1 MLKKISLLI
10 VFFVISIS
18 AKAESNKEIV
28 QKIASR
34 FDDIN
39 NIQFDFIQ
47 TSNGLVEKG
56 SCYLSY
62 AKKLICRYLGDEQ
75 KEIIIKNNT
84 LIVIKKK
91 YQKIY
96 YYRMANSVFATILDK
111 KKIIKQI
118 NQIRKIA
125 IKDNNFVVEFKNN
138 ENAGSVRLF
147 INKDTFNIA
156 GWETAG
162 YDQQPTS
169 FIIKNSQTNVNTKEK
184 FEVPNFDLNGN

>member
-10 VFFVISIS
+10 IFFVISIS
-18 AKAESNKEIV
+18 AKAESNKEII

-111 KKIIKQI
+111 KKIIKQV
-118 NQIRKIA
+118 NQIRKIK
-125 IKDNNFVVEFKNN
+125 IEDNNFVIEFKNN
-138 ENAGSVRLF
+138 ENATSVQLF

-156 GWETAG
+156 GWKTAG
-162 YDQQPTS
+162 YDQQPIT
-169 FIIKNSQTNVNTKEK
+169 FIIKNNQTNVNTKEK
-184 FEVPNFDLNGN
+184 FEVPDFDLDGN

>member
-10 VFFVISIS
+10 IFFVISIS
-18 AKAESNKEIV
+18 AKAESNKEII

-184 FEVPNFDLNGN
+184 FEVPNFDLDGN

>member
-10 VFFVISIS
+10 IFFTIPFS
-18 AKAESNKEIV
+18 AKAESNQEII
-28 QKIASR
+28 QKITNK
-34 FDDIN
+34 FNGIN

-47 TSNGLVEKG
+47 TNNGLIEKG
-56 SCYLSY
+56 SCYISY
-62 AKKLICRYLGDEQ
+62 TKKLICRYLGDEQ

-118 NQIRKIA
+118 NQIRKIK
-125 IKDNNFVVEFKNN
+125 IKDNNFVIEFKDN
-138 ENAGSVRLF
+138 ENATSVQLF

-156 GWETAG
+156 GWKTAG
-162 YDQQPTS
+162 YDQQPIT
-169 FIIKNSQTNVNTKEK
+169 FIIKNNQTNVNTKEK
-184 FEVPNFDLNGN
+184 FEVPDFDLDGN

>member
-10 VFFVISIS
+10 FFFVISIS
-18 AKAESNKEIV
+18 AKAESNKEII

-125 IKDNNFVVEFKNN
+125 IKDNNFVIEFKNN

-156 GWETAG
+156 GWKTAG

-184 FEVPNFDLNGN
+184 FEVPNFDLDGN

>member
-10 VFFVISIS
+10 IFFIIHIS
-18 AKAESNKEIV
+18 AKAESNQEII
-28 QKIASR
+28 QKITNK
-34 FDDIN
+34 FNGIN

-47 TSNGLVEKG
+47 TNNELIEKG

-62 AKKLICRYLGDEQ
+62 TKKLICRYLGDEQ

-111 KKIIKQI
+111 KKIIKQV
-118 NQIRKIA
+118 NQIRKIK
-125 IKDNNFVVEFKNN
+125 IEDNNFVIEFKNN
-138 ENAGSVRLF
+138 ENATSVQLF

-162 YDQQPTS
+162 YDQQPIT
-169 FIIKNSQTNVNTKEK
+169 FIIKNNQTNVNTKEK
-184 FEVPNFDLNGN
+184 FEVPDFDLDGN

>member
-10 VFFVISIS
+10 IFFIISIS
-18 AKAESNKEIV
+18 TKAENNQEII
-28 QKIASR
+28 QKITNK
-34 FDDIN
+34 FDSIN

-47 TSNGLVEKG
+47 TNSKLIEKG
-56 SCYLSY
+56 SCFLSY
-62 AKKLICRYLGDEQ
+62 TKKLVCRYLGDEQ

-84 LIVIKKK
+84 LIFIKKK

-125 IKDNNFVVEFKNN
+125 IKDNNFVIEFKKN
-138 ENAGSVRLF
+138 ENTGSVRLF
-147 INKDTFNIA
+147 IDKDTFNIA
-156 GWETAG
+156 GWETTG

-184 FEVPNFDLNGN
+184 FEIPNFNLNGN

>member
-10 VFFVISIS
+10 IFFTISIS
-18 AKAESNKEIV
+18 AKAESNQEIIR
-28 QKIASR
+28 KITNK
-34 FDDIN
+34 FNGIN
-39 NIQFDFIQ
+39 NIRFDFIQ
-47 TSNGLVEKG
+47 TNNGLIEKG

-62 AKKLICRYLGDEQ
+62 TKELICRYLGDEQ

-111 KKIIKQI
+111 KKIIKQV
-118 NQIRKIA
+118 NQIRKIK
-125 IKDNNFVVEFKNN
+125 IEDNNFVIEFKNN
-138 ENAGSVRLF
+138 ENATSVQLF

-156 GWETAG
+156 GWKTAG
-162 YDQQPTS
+162 YDQQPIT
-169 FIIKNSQTNVNTKEK
+169 FIIKNNQTNVNTKEK
-184 FEVPNFDLNGN
+184 FEVPDFDLDGN

>member
-10 VFFVISIS
+10 IFFTIPIS
-18 AKAESNKEIV
+18 AKAESNQEII
-28 QKIASR
+28 QKITNK
-34 FDDIN
+34 FNGIN

-47 TSNGLVEKG
+47 TNNGLIEKG

-62 AKKLICRYLGDEQ
+62 TKKLICRYLGDEQ

-111 KKIIKQI
+111 KKIIKQV
-118 NQIRKIA
+118 NQIRKIK
-125 IKDNNFVVEFKNN
+125 IEDNNFVIEFKNN
-138 ENAGSVRLF
+138 ENATSVQLF

-156 GWETAG
+156 GWKTAG
-162 YDQQPTS
+162 YDQQPIT
-169 FIIKNSQTNVNTKEK
+169 FIIKNNQTNVNTKEK
-184 FEVPNFDLNGN
+184 FEVPDFDLDGN

>member
-10 VFFVISIS
+10 IFFTISIS
-18 AKAESNKEIV
+18 AKAESNQEIIR
-28 QKIASR
+28 KITNK
-34 FDDIN
+34 FNGIN
-39 NIQFDFIQ
+39 NIRFDFIQ
-47 TSNGLVEKG
+47 TNNGLIEKG

-62 AKKLICRYLGDEQ
+62 TKELICRYLGDEQ

-111 KKIIKQI
+111 KKIIKQL
-118 NQIRKIA
+118 NQIRKIK
-125 IKDNNFVVEFKNN
+125 IKDNNFVIEFKNN
-138 ENAGSVRLF
+138 ENPTSVQLF

-162 YDQQPTS
+162 YDHQPTS
-169 FIIKNSQTNVNTKEK
+169 FIIKNSQTNINTKEK
-184 FEVPNFDLNGN
+184 FEVPNFDLDGN

>member
-10 VFFVISIS
+10 FFFVISIS
-18 AKAESNKEIV
+18 AKAESNKEII

-47 TSNGLVEKG
+47 TNNELIEKG
-56 SCYLSY
+56 SCFLSY
-62 AKKLICRYLGDEQ
+62 TKKLVCRYLGDEQ

>member
-10 VFFVISIS
+10 FFFVISIS
-18 AKAESNKEIV
+18 AKAESNKEIIR
-28 QKIASR
+28 KITNK
-34 FDDIN
+34 FDGIN

-47 TSNGLVEKG
+47 TNNELIEKG
-56 SCYLSY
+56 SCFLSY
-62 AKKLICRYLGDEQ
+62 TKKLVCRYLGDEQ

-96 YYRMANSVFATILDK
+96 YYRMANSVFTTILDK

>member
-10 VFFVISIS
+10 FFFVISIS
-18 AKAESNKEIV
+18 AKAESNKEII

-96 YYRMANSVFATILDK
+96 YYRMATSVFATILDK

-125 IKDNNFVVEFKNN
+125 IKDNNFVIEFKNN

-169 FIIKNSQTNVNTKEK
+169 FIIKNSQTNVNPKEK
-184 FEVPNFDLNGN
+184 FEVPNFDLTGN

>member
-10 VFFVISIS
+10 IFFVISIS
-18 AKAESNKEIV
+18 AKDLFNKEII

-125 IKDNNFVVEFKNN
+125 IKDNNFVIEFKNN

>member
-10 VFFVISIS
+10 IFFVISIS
-18 AKAESNKEIV
+18 AKAESNKEII

-47 TSNGLVEKG
+47 TNNELIEKG
-56 SCYLSY
+56 SCFLSY
-62 AKKLICRYLGDEQ
+62 SKKLICRYLGDEQ

-125 IKDNNFVVEFKNN
+125 IKDNNFVIEFKNN

-162 YDQQPTS
+162 YDQQPTT
-169 FIIKNSQTNVNTKEK
+169 FIIKNNQTNVNTKEK
-184 FEVPNFDLNGN
+184 FEVPNFDLDGN

>member
-10 VFFVISIS
+10 FFFVISIS
-18 AKAESNKEIV
+18 AKAESNKEII

-96 YYRMANSVFATILDK
+96 YYRMANSVFTTILDK

>member
-10 VFFVISIS
+10 FFFVISIS
-18 AKAESNKEIV
+18 AKAESNKEII

-96 YYRMANSVFATILDK
+96 YYRMASSVFSNMLDK

-125 IKDNNFVVEFKNN
+125 IKDNNFVIEFKNN

-184 FEVPNFDLNGN
+184 FEVPNFDLDGN

>member
-10 VFFVISIS
+10 IFFVISIS
-18 AKAESNKEIV
+18 AKAESNKEII

-125 IKDNNFVVEFKNN
+125 IKDNNFVIEFKNN
-138 ENAGSVRLF
+138 ENATSVQLF

-184 FEVPNFDLNGN
+184 FEVPNFDLDGN

>member
-10 VFFVISIS
+10 IFFTISIS
-18 AKAESNKEIV
+18 AKAESNQEIIR
-28 QKIASR
+28 KITNK
-34 FDDIN
+34 FNGIN
-39 NIQFDFIQ
+39 NIRFDFIQ
-47 TSNGLVEKG
+47 TNNGLIEKG

-62 AKKLICRYLGDEQ
+62 TKELICRYLGDEQ

-111 KKIIKQI
+111 KKIIKQV
-118 NQIRKIA
+118 NQIRKIK
-125 IKDNNFVVEFKNN
+125 IKDNNFVIEFKNN
-138 ENAGSVRLF
+138 ENATSVQLF

>member
-10 VFFVISIS
+10 IFFVISIS
-18 AKAESNKEIV
+18 AKAESNKEII

-125 IKDNNFVVEFKNN
+125 IKDNNFVIEFKNN

-184 FEVPNFDLNGN
+184 FEVPNFDLDGN

>member
-1 MLKKISLLI
+1 MIKKISLLI
-10 VFFVISIS
+10 IFFVISIS
-18 AKAESNKEIV
+18 AKAESNKEII

>member
-10 VFFVISIS
+10 IFFTIPIS
-18 AKAESNKEIV
+18 AKAESNQEII
-28 QKIASR
+28 QKITNK
-34 FDDIN
+34 FNDIN

-47 TSNGLVEKG
+47 TNNKLIEKG

-62 AKKLICRYLGDEQ
+62 TKKLICRYLGDEQ

-111 KKIIKQI
+111 KKIIKQV
-118 NQIRKIA
+118 NQIRKIK
-125 IKDNNFVVEFKNN
+125 IEDNNFVIEFKNN
-138 ENAGSVRLF
+138 ENATSVQLF
-147 INKDTFNIA
+147 INKDTFNVA
-156 GWETAG
+156 GWKTAG
-162 YDQQPTS
+162 YDQQPIT
-169 FIIKNSQTNVNTKEK
+169 FIIKNNQTNVNTKEK
-184 FEVPNFDLNGN
+184 FEVPDFDLDGN

>member
-10 VFFVISIS
+10 FFFVISIS
-18 AKAESNKEIV
+18 AKAESNKEII

-118 NQIRKIA
+118 NQIRKIK
-125 IKDNNFVVEFKNN
+125 IKDNNFVIDFKNN

-184 FEVPNFDLNGN
+184 FEVPNFDLDGN

>member
-10 VFFVISIS
+10 IFFVISIS
-18 AKAESNKEIV
+18 AKAESNKEII

-184 FEVPNFDLNGN
+184 FEIPNFDLNGN

>member
-1 MLKKISLLI
+1 MFKKISLLI
-10 VFFVISIS
+10 IFFIISIS
-18 AKAESNKEIV
+18 TKAENNQEII
-28 QKIASR
+28 QKITNK
-34 FDDIN
+34 FDNIN

-47 TSNGLVEKG
+47 TNSELIEKG
-56 SCYLSY
+56 TCFLSY
-62 AKKLICRYLGDEQ
+62 TKKLVCKYLGDEQ

-96 YYRMANSVFATILDK
+96 YYRMANSFFATILDK

-125 IKDNNFVVEFKNN
+125 IEGNNFVIEFKNN
-138 ENAGSVRLF
+138 KNAGSVRLF
-147 INKDTFNIA
+147 IDKDTFNIT
-156 GWETAG
+156 GWETTG

-184 FEVPNFDLNGN
+184 FEIPNFNLEEN

>member
-10 VFFVISIS
+10 IFFTIPIS
-18 AKAESNKEIV
+18 AKAESNQEII
-28 QKIASR
+28 QKITNK
-34 FDDIN
+34 FNGIN

-47 TSNGLVEKG
+47 TNNKLSEKG

-62 AKKLICRYLGDEQ
+62 TKKLICRYLGDEQ

-118 NQIRKIA
+118 NQIRKIK
-125 IKDNNFVVEFKNN
+125 IKDNNFVIEFKDN
-138 ENAGSVRLF
+138 ENATSVQLF

-162 YDQQPTS
+162 YDQQPIT
-169 FIIKNSQTNVNTKEK
+169 FIIKNNQTNVNTKEK
-184 FEVPNFDLNGN
+184 FEVPDFDLDGN

>member
-18 AKAESNKEIV
+18 AKAESNKEII

-125 IKDNNFVVEFKNN
+125 IKDNNFVIEFKNN

-184 FEVPNFDLNGN
+184 FEVPNFDLDGN

>member
-10 VFFVISIS
+10 FFFVISIS
-18 AKAESNKEIV
+18 AKAESNKEII

>member
-10 VFFVISIS
+10 IFFVISIS
-18 AKAESNKEIV
+18 AKAESSKEII

-125 IKDNNFVVEFKNN
+125 IKDNNFVIEFKNN

>member
-10 VFFVISIS
+10 FFFVISIS
-18 AKAESNKEIV
+18 AKAESNKEII

-96 YYRMANSVFATILDK
+96 YYRMTSSVFATILDK

-184 FEVPNFDLNGN
+184 FEVPNFDLDGN

>member
-10 VFFVISIS
+10 FFFVISIS
-18 AKAESNKEIV
+18 AKAESNKEII

-47 TSNGLVEKG
+47 TNNELIEKG
-56 SCYLSY
+56 SCFLSY
-62 AKKLICRYLGDEQ
+62 TKKLVCRYLGDEQ

-96 YYRMANSVFATILDK
+96 YYRMANSVFTTILDK

-125 IKDNNFVVEFKNN
+125 IKDNNFVIEFKNN

-184 FEVPNFDLNGN
+184 FEVPNFDLDGN

>member
-10 VFFVISIS
+10 IFFTIPIS
-18 AKAESNKEIV
+18 AKAESNQEII
-28 QKIASR
+28 QKITNK
-34 FDDIN
+34 FNDIN

-47 TSNGLVEKG
+47 TNNGLIEKG

-62 AKKLICRYLGDEQ
+62 TKKLICRYLGDEQ

-111 KKIIKQI
+111 KKIIKQV
-118 NQIRKIA
+118 NQIRKIK
-125 IKDNNFVVEFKNN
+125 IEDNNFVIEFKNN
-138 ENAGSVRLF
+138 ENATSVQLF

-156 GWETAG
+156 GWKTAG
-162 YDQQPTS
+162 YDQQPIT
-169 FIIKNSQTNVNTKEK
+169 FIIKNNQTNVNTKEK
-184 FEVPNFDLNGN
+184 FEVPDFDLDGN

>member
-10 VFFVISIS
+10 IFFVISIS
-18 AKAESNKEIV
+18 AKAESNKEII

-34 FDDIN
+34 FDDMN

-125 IKDNNFVVEFKNN
+125 IKDNNFVIEFKNN

>member
-10 VFFVISIS
+10 IFFIISIS
-18 AKAESNKEIV
+18 TKAENNQEII
-28 QKIASR
+28 QKITNK
-34 FDDIN
+34 FDGIN

-47 TSNGLVEKG
+47 TNSELIEKG
-56 SCYLSY
+56 SCFLSY
-62 AKKLICRYLGDEQ
+62 TKKLVCRYLGDEQ

-118 NQIRKIA
+118 NQIRKIV
-125 IKDNNFVVEFKNN
+125 IEDNNFVIEFKNN

-147 INKDTFNIA
+147 IDKDTFNIA
-156 GWETAG
+156 GWETTG

-184 FEVPNFDLNGN
+184 FEIPNFNLDGN

>member
-10 VFFVISIS
+10 IFFTISIS
-18 AKAESNKEIV
+18 TKAENNQEII
-28 QKIASR
+28 QKITNK
-34 FDDIN
+34 FDSIN

-47 TSNGLVEKG
+47 TNSELIEKG
-56 SCYLSY
+56 TCFLSY
-62 AKKLICRYLGDEQ
+62 TKKLVCRYLGDEQ

-84 LIVIKKK
+84 LIVVKKK

-125 IKDNNFVVEFKNN
+125 IEDNNFVIEFKNN

-147 INKDTFNIA
+147 IDKDTFNIA
-156 GWETAG
+156 GWETTG

-184 FEVPNFDLNGN
+184 FEIPNFNLNGN

>member
-18 AKAESNKEIV
+18 AKAESSKEII

-91 YQKIY
+91 FQKIY

-118 NQIRKIA
+118 KQIRKIA

-184 FEVPNFDLNGN
+184 FEVPNFDLDGN

>member
-18 AKAESNKEIV
+18 AKAESSKEII

-125 IKDNNFVVEFKNN
+125 IKDNNFVIEFKNN

-184 FEVPNFDLNGN
+184 FEVPNFDLDGN

>member
-10 VFFVISIS
+10 IFFVISIS
-18 AKAESNKEIV
+18 AKAESNKEII
-28 QKIASR
+28 QKIVSR

-96 YYRMANSVFATILDK
+96 YYRMANSFFATILDK